1 MPPSVHSPPT
11 QSPPASTLVGDIR
24 YQNGTPLEDTPG
36 EPMDVDLKRKIDDI
50 EPSQIQKR
58 MRVDESTGRLIP

>member
-11 QSPPASTLVGDIR
+11 HSPPASTLVGDVR
-24 YQNGTPLEDTPG
+24 YQNGTPLDDES
-36 EPMDVDLKRKIDDI
+36 MDVDLKRKIDDI

-58 MRVDESTGRLIP
+58 MRVDESTGRIIP